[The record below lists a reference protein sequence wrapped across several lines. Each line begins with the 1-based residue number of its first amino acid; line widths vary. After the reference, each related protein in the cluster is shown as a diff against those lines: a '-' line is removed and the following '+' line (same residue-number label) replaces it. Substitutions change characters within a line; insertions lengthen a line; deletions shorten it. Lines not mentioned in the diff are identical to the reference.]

1 MRRVHPVFWI
11 VSVLVYV
18 FLLFP
23 LVVIALSSFDPGNYM
38 RFPPTGFSLRWYGNI
53 TQVEMFMS
61 GLKNSLLVAAGSTCL
76 ALILGIPPAYVLAR
90 FTFPGR
96 NLINNFLL
104 SPLFVPQL
112 VVGMAFLQYLVVRSG
127 LSIMV
132 SLLIGHTLIL
142 IPYVMRTV
150 GASLQNL
157 SVSMEEASLSLGSS
171 AFGTFFRI
179 VLPNIRTGILA
190 AVMLAFVTSFNNV
203 PMSLF
208 LSGPGVSTLP
218 IQMMVYSEYYF
229 DPTIA
234 AISVVLIL
242 FTLVFVLLMERA
254 IGLSEFMSGGA
265 H

>member
-1 MRRVHPVFWI
+1 MRKIHPIFWI
-11 VSVLVYV
+11 ITVLVYI

-23 LVVIALSSFDPGNYM
+23 LVVITVSSFDSGNYM

-53 TQVEMFMS
+53 TKVEMFLS
-61 GLKNSLLVAAGSTCL
+61 GLKSSLIVAAGSTCL
-76 ALILGIPPAYVLAR
+76 ALLLGIPPAYVVAR
-90 FTFPGR
+90 FQFRGR
-96 NLINNFLL
+96 DLVNNFLM

-112 VVGMAFLQYLVVRSG
+112 VVGMAFLQYLVVGSG
-127 LSIMV
+127 ISITV

-157 SVSMEEASLSLGSS
+157 SVSIEEASMSLGSS
-171 AFGTFFRI
+171 GLGTFFRV
-179 VLPNIRTGILA
+179 VLPNIRTGIMA

-208 LSGPGVSTLP
+208 LSGPGVTTLP

-234 AISVVLIL
+234 AISVVLIV
-242 FTLVFVLLMERA
+242 FTLVFVFLMERA
-254 IGLSEFMSGGA
+254 IGLSQFVAGGTR
-265 H
+265 